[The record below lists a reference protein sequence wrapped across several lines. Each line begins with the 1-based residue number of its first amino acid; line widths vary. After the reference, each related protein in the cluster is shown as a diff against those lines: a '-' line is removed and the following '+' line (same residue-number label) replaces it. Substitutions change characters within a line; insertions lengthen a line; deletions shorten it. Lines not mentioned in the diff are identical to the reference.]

1 MTEQSDNA
9 QFSDSQL
16 RLPFAEFAFHILFNH
31 EECETLWSRV
41 NRICDHY
48 ALGHREEALE
58 YALQFSPGLDAPTA
72 DRFVAMYV
80 NERTLDYGAEGRRAV
95 QTLLDRGFEKGLI
108 PHRVEAEFVD

>member
-48 ALGHREEALE
+48 ALGHREHCA
-58 YALQFSPGLDAPTA
+58 A
-72 DRFVAMYV
+72 
-80 NERTLDYGAEGRRAV
+80 
-95 QTLLDRGFEKGLI
+95 
-108 PHRVEAEFVD
+108 